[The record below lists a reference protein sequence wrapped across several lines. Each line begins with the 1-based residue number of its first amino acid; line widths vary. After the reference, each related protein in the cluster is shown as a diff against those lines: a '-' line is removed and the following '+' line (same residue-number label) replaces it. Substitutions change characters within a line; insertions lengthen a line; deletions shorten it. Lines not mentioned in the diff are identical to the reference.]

1 MLICF
6 KNSVFVPN
14 GNFQGRTYWG
24 GGWERGLGEGA
35 GGIASNV
42 PDIALHRRKWPETA
56 LLLTLGIVTA
66 ESGRLVG
73 EAAGNKTETS
83 QHFVIK

>member
-14 GNFQGRTYWG
+14 GNFQGRTYRG
-24 GGWERGLGEGA
+24 GGGGLGERA